1 MLRKNWVFWL
11 NSTLLHG
18 IVIVLLWFP
27 QPLHFPTRAD
37 VMDAWKNAALYF
49 ERTLHPEQFARAEQE
64 TKAAAQQRIAQLPP
78 ALITRA
84 KPLNKVIQIRCPK
97 DARMAKLHGNVF
109 LTADID
115 AQGRLWSLNPRP
127 TRKSTNLSCAVL
139 PKHALRLQ
147 SMRCKNPRPIKFIST
162 GHTTAAN
169 KLKFQPFHL
178 TDTRLMNSFN
188 LQHFWQQGDSFA
200 HFVAI
205 VLLIMSIL
213 SWGVIALRTMMVMR
227 MRHLSDA
234 IESFWDN
241 MDSDTQIPTMQKLDR
256 ENLVTPLAMV
266 AKNAPDTSTLERK
279 LSSAVRQS
287 EHTLEQGLTLLATV
301 ASSAPFVGLLGTVWG
316 IYRTLTTVAADGQ
329 MDINAII
336 GPVGEALIMT
346 AFGLAVALP
355 ALFAYN
361 FFSRKN
367 QTQSN
372 EIDAFAH
379 DLVAICSERKGH

>member
-1 MLRKNWVFWL
+1 
-11 NSTLLHG
+11 
-18 IVIVLLWFP
+18 
-27 QPLHFPTRAD
+27 
-37 VMDAWKNAALYF
+37 
-49 ERTLHPEQFARAEQE
+49 
-64 TKAAAQQRIAQLPP
+64 
-78 ALITRA
+78 
-84 KPLNKVIQIRCPK
+84 
-97 DARMAKLHGNVF
+97 
-109 LTADID
+109 
-115 AQGRLWSLNPRP
+115 
-127 TRKSTNLSCAVL
+127 
-139 PKHALRLQ
+139 
-147 SMRCKNPRPIKFIST
+147 
-162 GHTTAAN
+162 
-169 KLKFQPFHL
+169 
-178 TDTRLMNSFN
+178 MNSFN
-188 LQHFWQQGDSFA
+188 LQHFWQQGDGFA

-213 SWGVIALRTMMVMR
+213 SWGVIALRTMMVAR
-227 MRHLSDA
+227 MRHLGTA

-241 MDSDTQIPTMQKLDR
+241 IDSETQIPTMQALDA
-256 ENLVTPLAMV
+256 ENLVTPLAIATKQ
-266 AKNAPDTSTLERK
+266 AKDQSTLERN

-287 EHTLEQGLTLLATV
+287 ERNLDQGLTLLATV

-367 QTQSN
+367 QTQSA

-379 DLVAICSERKGH
+379 DLISIYAERKGQ

>member
-1 MLRKNWVFWL
+1 
-11 NSTLLHG
+11 
-18 IVIVLLWFP
+18 
-27 QPLHFPTRAD
+27 
-37 VMDAWKNAALYF
+37 
-49 ERTLHPEQFARAEQE
+49 
-64 TKAAAQQRIAQLPP
+64 
-78 ALITRA
+78 
-84 KPLNKVIQIRCPK
+84 
-97 DARMAKLHGNVF
+97 
-109 LTADID
+109 
-115 AQGRLWSLNPRP
+115 
-127 TRKSTNLSCAVL
+127 
-139 PKHALRLQ
+139 
-147 SMRCKNPRPIKFIST
+147 
-162 GHTTAAN
+162 
-169 KLKFQPFHL
+169 
-178 TDTRLMNSFN
+178 MNSFN

-241 MDSDTQIPTMQKLDR
+241 MDSDTQIPTMQKQDR

>member
-1 MLRKNWVFWL
+1 
-11 NSTLLHG
+11 
-18 IVIVLLWFP
+18 
-27 QPLHFPTRAD
+27 
-37 VMDAWKNAALYF
+37 
-49 ERTLHPEQFARAEQE
+49 
-64 TKAAAQQRIAQLPP
+64 
-78 ALITRA
+78 
-84 KPLNKVIQIRCPK
+84 
-97 DARMAKLHGNVF
+97 
-109 LTADID
+109 
-115 AQGRLWSLNPRP
+115 
-127 TRKSTNLSCAVL
+127 
-139 PKHALRLQ
+139 
-147 SMRCKNPRPIKFIST
+147 
-162 GHTTAAN
+162 
-169 KLKFQPFHL
+169 
-178 TDTRLMNSFN
+178 MNSFN
-188 LQHFWQQGDSFA
+188 LQHFWQQGDNFA

-213 SWGVIALRTMMVMR
+213 SWGVIALRTMMVVR
-227 MRHLSDA
+227 MRHLARA

-241 MDSDTQIPTMQKLDR
+241 MDSDTQIPAMRKLDR
-256 ENLVTPLAMV
+256 ENLVTPLAVV
-266 AKNAPDTSTLERK
+266 AHNAPNVSALERK

-287 EHTLEQGLTLLATV
+287 ETALEQGLTLLATV

-367 QTQSN
+367 QSQSA

-379 DLVAICSERKGH
+379 DLVAQFSERKGQ

>member
-1 MLRKNWVFWL
+1 
-11 NSTLLHG
+11 
-18 IVIVLLWFP
+18 
-27 QPLHFPTRAD
+27 
-37 VMDAWKNAALYF
+37 
-49 ERTLHPEQFARAEQE
+49 
-64 TKAAAQQRIAQLPP
+64 
-78 ALITRA
+78 
-84 KPLNKVIQIRCPK
+84 
-97 DARMAKLHGNVF
+97 
-109 LTADID
+109 
-115 AQGRLWSLNPRP
+115 
-127 TRKSTNLSCAVL
+127 
-139 PKHALRLQ
+139 
-147 SMRCKNPRPIKFIST
+147 
-162 GHTTAAN
+162 
-169 KLKFQPFHL
+169 
-178 TDTRLMNSFN
+178 MNSFN
-188 LQHFWQQGDSFA
+188 LQHFWQQGDGFA

-213 SWGVIALRTMMVMR
+213 SWGVIALRAMMVVR
-227 MRHLSDA
+227 MRHLGAA

-241 MDSDTQIPTMQKLDR
+241 MDSETQIPTMQTLDR
-256 ENLVTPLAMV
+256 ENLVTPLAI
-266 AKNAPDTSTLERK
+266 AAQNAADTSTLERK

-287 EHTLEQGLTLLATV
+287 EHALDQGLTLLATV

-367 QTQSN
+367 QTQSA

-379 DLVAICSERKGH
+379 DLVTICAERKGH

>member
-1 MLRKNWVFWL
+1 
-11 NSTLLHG
+11 
-18 IVIVLLWFP
+18 
-27 QPLHFPTRAD
+27 
-37 VMDAWKNAALYF
+37 
-49 ERTLHPEQFARAEQE
+49 
-64 TKAAAQQRIAQLPP
+64 
-78 ALITRA
+78 
-84 KPLNKVIQIRCPK
+84 
-97 DARMAKLHGNVF
+97 
-109 LTADID
+109 
-115 AQGRLWSLNPRP
+115 
-127 TRKSTNLSCAVL
+127 
-139 PKHALRLQ
+139 
-147 SMRCKNPRPIKFIST
+147 
-162 GHTTAAN
+162 
-169 KLKFQPFHL
+169 
-178 TDTRLMNSFN
+178 
-188 LQHFWQQGDSFA
+188 
-200 HFVAI
+200 
-205 VLLIMSIL
+205 MSIL

-379 DLVAICSERKGH
+379 DLVVICSERKGH